1 MGFDDIVGNASAKAT
16 LRRALGGRRVPQALL
31 FVGPPG
37 SGKRKT
43 AVVLAQALNCLERTD
58 DACGACDSCRAVEA
72 ARHPDVLEIVLEK
85 RKSSEELKTELSIDQ
100 FRDFKQLAYLKP
112 MSGRRRVFFW
122 KADLMS
128 DDARH
133 SILKV
138 LEEPPSSTTLILL
151 SENAELVIPTVR
163 SRCQT
168 LVFAPLTA
176 KDIENALRRGGLDE
190 DRARTVAHL
199 ARGNLE
205 RALEADWD
213 EAEKRRA
220 QAWLSFSALALGG
233 GVAEFLRRFVGG
245 RRKDVEDDLAE
256 ELGLFRAFA
265 RDVVPLLEGGD
276 EGRLLNPD
284 YRPGLKDL
292 VSKLDPRSGLRLAAA
307 IDLAFVGLGRD
318 LNAGLLVSALAAR
331 MIG

>member
-16 LRRALGGRRVPQALL
+16 LRRALERRRVPQALL

-37 SGKRKT
+37 SGKRGT
-43 AVVLAQALNCLERTD
+43 AVVLAQALNCLERAD

-72 ARHPDVLEIVLEK
+72 SRHPDVLEIVLEK
-85 RKSSEELKTELSIDQ
+85 RKSSDEMKSELSIDQ

-122 KADLMS
+122 MADLMS

-151 SENAELVIPTVR
+151 SENAELVLPTVK

-168 LVFAPLTA
+168 LVFAPITA
-176 KDIENALRRGGLDE
+176 KDIEKALRRRGLDE
-190 DRARTVAHL
+190 ERARTVAHL
-199 ARGNLE
+199 ARGNLKK
-205 RALEADWD
+205 ALDADWD
-213 EAEKRRA
+213 EEEKRRA
-220 QAWLSFSALALGG
+220 AAWLSFSALARGG
-233 GVAEFLRRFVGG
+233 GVAEFLARFARA
-245 RRKDVEDDLAE
+245 RRKDVEGDLDE
-256 ELGLFRAFA
+256 EIDLFRSFG
-265 RDVVPLLEGGD
+265 RDVVLLQEGGD
-276 EGRLLNPD
+276 ESRLLNPD

-292 VSKLDPRSGLRLAAA
+292 ASKLDPRSGLRMAAA
-307 IDLAFVGLGRD
+307 IDLARAGFERNQ
-318 LNAGLLVSALAAR
+318 NAGLLASALAAR
-331 MIG
+331 MTG